1 MDAPRAKRLIA
12 AGEGQRVE
20 FKTSFAESR
29 EAIEALCAMANVSGG
44 LVFFGVRDD
53 GTIVGAQ
60 VGKKTLENFSSQV
73 KYNTQPN
80 LLPEIEKLDIDGK
93 TVVVV
98 RARRVPPGAVY
109 SAYNVPWCRSGK
121 TNQLMTNDRQRKK
134 LMATFAPDA
143 VSTRRKGHKGAQ
155 SWEAREKEREEL
167 YRRNRGLFLVHRWQA
182 SSTPGQIADIQIE
195 LRQHGEG
202 PLTQGLVKCV
212 EYHLGPRF
220 ARHTLVQSNGEEN
233 FRLEVSAYGPF
244 LCLARVVFDDGSEPV
259 ELERYIDF

>member
-1 MDAPRAKRLIA
+1 MHVDEAKKLIA
-12 AGEGQRVE
+12 GGEGQRVE

-29 EAIEALCAMANVSGG
+29 EAIESLCALANADGG
-44 LVFFGVRDD
+44 VVFFGVRDD

-60 VGKKTLENFSSQV
+60 MGKKTLEDFSNQV
-73 KYNTQPN
+73 RSNTQPN
-80 LLPEIEKLDIDGK
+80 LAPTIDRLEIDSK
-93 TVVVV
+93 TVVAAQVNM
-98 RARRVPPGAVY
+98 APPGTVFY
-109 SAYNVPWCRSGK
+109 AYMVPFYRSGK
-121 TNQLMTNDRQRKK
+121 TNQLMTPDAQRRK
-134 LMATFAPDA
+134 LMATFNADVVGSSETTP
-143 VSTRRKGHKGAQ
+143 KGDQ
-155 SWEAREKEREEL
+155 SWQEREEKRVAV
-167 YRRNRGLFLVHRWQA
+167 YERNRGLFLVHRWQP
-182 SSTPGQIADIQIE
+182 SSTAGQIADIQIE

-220 ARHTLVQSNGEEN
+220 ARHTLVQSNREEN